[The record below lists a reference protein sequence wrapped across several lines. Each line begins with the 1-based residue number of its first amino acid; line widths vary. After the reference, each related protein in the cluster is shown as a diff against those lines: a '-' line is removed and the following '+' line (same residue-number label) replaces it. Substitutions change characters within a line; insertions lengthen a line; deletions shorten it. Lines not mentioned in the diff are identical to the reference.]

1 MLSTFF
7 EKDNNLNVTYEWHN
21 SFVETSFTS
30 HRGTLVEMVKRPG
43 WGLTCYMDGVI
54 QSCELD
60 EKKYHQIL
68 VEQILKS
75 KPRTVCILGGGE
87 GATAR
92 EVLKDPFISRV
103 HMIEWDRDVVSLF
116 KNIYTR
122 WPDGAFHDP
131 RVSIEYEDVFNV
143 CNQTRIYDSLII
155 DLFEPEDMEGENSVK
170 WFTCLIQLV
179 LWAKKSVS
187 IYAGMDN
194 PIHKTLTVTKLK
206 LLLEHTGFKNII
218 IQKQYIPSFM
228 GEAVFISGS
237 K

>member
-1 MLSTFF
+1 MTSTFF
-7 EKDNNLNVTYEWHN
+7 EKDTNLNVTYEWHN

-43 WGLTCYMDGVI
+43 WGITCYMDGVI

-60 EKKYHQIL
+60 EKKYHETL
-68 VEQILKS
+68 VEPILKS
-75 KPRTVCILGGGE
+75 EPRTVCILGGGE

-92 EVLKDPFISRV
+92 EVLKDPFISKV
-103 HMIEWDRDVVSLF
+103 HMIEWDRDVVALF
-116 KNIYTR
+116 KTIYTR
-122 WPDGAFHDP
+122 WPDGAFDDP
-131 RVSIEYEDVFNV
+131 RLSIEYEDVFNV
-143 CNQTRIYDSLII
+143 CDQKRTYDSLVI

-170 WFTCLIQLV
+170 WLTCLIQIV
-179 LWAKKSVS
+179 LWAKRSVS

-194 PIHKTLTVTKLK
+194 PISVSFTLTKLK
-206 LLLEHTGFKNII
+206 LLLEYTGFKNIV
-218 IQKQYIPSFM
+218 IQKVYIPSFM